1 MVFEFTNLTLQ
12 LCFSVTGNFKGL
24 CKQIDHF
31 PEDTDYEADASE
43 YFLRECLLS
52 VSVTVFMFSPSCSF
66 LFNLWGIS
74 SSTRYAIFAQVLL
87 LLKQKGKNVTYMYK
101 VQKFGEGYY
110 QACRTLQIYHYSKSY
125 MYYWLIVK
133 SSIKIVLLLK

>member
-1 MVFEFTNLTLQ
+1 MFEFANLTLQ

-66 LFNLWGIS
+66 LFNLGGIL
-74 SSTRYAIFAQVLL
+74 SSTRYAIFARVLL
-87 LLKQKGKNVTYMYK
+87 LLKQKGKNVTYMYN
-101 VQKFGEGYY
+101 
-110 QACRTLQIYHYSKSY
+110 L
-125 MYYWLIVK
+125 
-133 SSIKIVLLLK
+133 